1 MRARAPALELQ
12 SSSPRNAAAG
22 FWDGTRNP
30 DDRLRSAIE
39 QASTPSGGS
48 YVWFG
53 LFKHNLIKFR
63 SMDTASQSAVIGRDI
78 GQESTQTVHSGSYQ
92 APSNVFDS
100 RMVSA
105 GAPPTASCWR

>member
-1 MRARAPALELQ
+1 MPSRHPCF
-12 SSSPRNAAAG
+12 AAHFAVLHTPAG

-39 QASTPSGGS
+39 QACTPSGS
-48 YVWFG
+48 SFVWFG
-53 LFKHNLIKFR
+53 LFKHNLSAFR
-63 SMDTASQSAVIGRDI
+63 SMDAASQSAVIGRDI
-78 GQESTQTVHSGSYQ
+78 TRESMQTVHSGSYQ

-105 GAPPTASCWR
+105 AASRTPSCGW